1 MSAPRLEATGLVK
14 RFGGVQAVR
23 EVSFSVAAGEAVALI
38 GANGAGKTTTFNLL
52 NGQLRPDRGSVR
64 LDGRDITAL
73 SPAERFHVGIARTF
87 QITANF
93 LSMRVIDNVL
103 LALAS
108 REGWAWA
115 LRYAFARRGAHEDR
129 ARALLARLGLE
140 RLAEAPCAAL
150 AYGDLKRL
158 ELAVA
163 LAGAPR
169 VLLMD
174 EPTAGMSGE
183 ERGALMQLARET
195 ARREGLALL
204 FTEHDMDVVFGYA
217 DRILVMHRGRLI
229 ADGPP
234 EAVAA
239 DATVRE
245 VYLGG
250 SPIATAAE
258 AAP

>member
-1 MSAPRLEATGLVK
+1 MLEATGLVK
-14 RFGGVQAVR
+14 RFGGVAAVR
-23 EVSFSVAAGEAVALI
+23 EVSFAVAAGETVALI

-52 NGQLRPDRGSVR
+52 NGQLAPDAGRVT
-64 LDGRDITAL
+64 LDGGDVTRLT
-73 SPAERFHVGIARTF
+73 PAARFRAGIGRTF

-108 REGWAWA
+108 REGWAWRVTRA
-115 LRYAFARRGAHEDR
+115 LARSGADDAAHAK
-129 ARALLARLGLE
+129 ARALLARVALE
-140 RLAEAPCAAL
+140 PLAEAPASAL

-174 EPTAGMSGE
+174 EPTAGMSAE
-183 ERGALMQLARET
+183 ERQALMTLARET
-195 ARREGLALL
+195 ARRERLALL
-204 FTEHDMDVVFGYA
+204 FTEHDMDVVFGFA

-229 ADGPP
+229 AQGAP
-234 EAVAA
+234 EAVAR
-239 DATVRE
+239 DPTVRE
-245 VYLGG
+245 VYLGA
-250 SPIATAAE
+250 SVDERKEVTS
-258 AAP
+258 